1 MAEKNQKKVLEFYS
15 LNQKIK
21 QIQEQLE
28 LLNHQITELFVLEES
43 IKDVEKGKKEVFMPL
58 GGGVFINAEIKDTE
72 KLLVNVGGGVFVKK
86 GLKESNMLVRE
97 QQEEIRQ
104 AMERLDVELKS
115 GIKEL
120 KLLQKEISKEEQ

>member
-86 GLKESNMLVRE
+86 GLKESNVLVRE